1 MTSCALPACS
11 PAFQPHIRPCR
22 HAKAGTHLDKRAKRL
37 DLHDAAAAV
46 DTPNLRRLSP
56 RAAAAAA
63 AVAAAAAPLLLL
75 ARRGG
80 RHAVGLQH
88 RLAGKLDFAAILRA
102 GDGGKREVVWHIS
115 WIRQSA
121 GAISA

>member
-1 MTSCALPACS
+1 M
-11 PAFQPHIRPCR
+11 RR
-22 HAKAGTHLDKRAKRL
+22 RGTHLDKRAKRL

-46 DTPNLRRLSP
+46 DAPNLRRLSP

-63 AVAAAAAPLLLL
+63 VAAAAPLLLL

-88 RLAGKLDFAAILRA
+88 RLAGKLDLAAILRA

-115 WIRQSA
+115 WRR
-121 GAISA
+121 